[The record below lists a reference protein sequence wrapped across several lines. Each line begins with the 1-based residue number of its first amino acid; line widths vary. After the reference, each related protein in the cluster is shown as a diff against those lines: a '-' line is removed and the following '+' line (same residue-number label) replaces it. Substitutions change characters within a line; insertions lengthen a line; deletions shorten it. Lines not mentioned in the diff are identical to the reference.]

1 MRLHWL
7 LPLAAL
13 FAGSDPP
20 GPAAV
25 GVRWA
30 EGTLHGFLELHTQSG
45 ERIARGDLLQVPRD
59 SDIKSELVFRFG
71 DSSFFQETVTF
82 SQHQVFRLE
91 SYHLVQRGKA
101 FAQDLDASFS
111 QDGAYVVTTISHD
124 DGKEKRYTGKLDLP
138 SDTYNGLIPIIGK
151 NVDREAGRTVHIV
164 AFTPK
169 PLVVPLAFVPGGAA
183 AEPGI
188 TRFTLKPKLN
198 FVQRIGAAIKH
209 QTPPDSHLWI
219 MTEGAPAFLRFEG
232 PLYSGPI
239 WRVDLTTPPCWSDC
253 KKDER

>member
-1 MRLHWL
+1 M
-7 LPLAAL
+7 
-13 FAGSDPP
+13 
-20 GPAAV
+20 
-25 GVRWA
+25 
-30 EGTLHGFLELHTQSG
+30 
-45 ERIARGDLLQVPRD
+45 
-59 SDIKSELVFRFG
+59 FRFG

-183 AEPGI
+183 VEPGI

-198 FVQRIGAAIKH
+198 FVQRIGAAIH
-209 QTPPDSHLWI
+209 RTSDELWQI
-219 MTEGAPAFLRFEG
+219 ANRIEVARASLRQGA
-232 PLYSGPI
+232 
-239 WRVDLTTPPCWSDC
+239 VDAHARLLQARLDLETVS
-253 KKDER
+253 RRR

>member
-111 QDGAYVVTTISHD
+111 QDGAYVVT
-124 DGKEKRYTGKLDLP
+124 
-138 SDTYNGLIPIIGK
+138 IPIIGK